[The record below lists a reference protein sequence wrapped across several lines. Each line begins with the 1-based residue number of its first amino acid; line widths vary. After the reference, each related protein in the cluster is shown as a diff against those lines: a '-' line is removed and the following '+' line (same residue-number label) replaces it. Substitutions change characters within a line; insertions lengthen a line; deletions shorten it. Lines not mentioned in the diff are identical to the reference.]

1 MMGRGHMSCDD
12 VRHEVVGD
20 EYVVRNAKNW
30 GVSGSVAVS
39 DGFPLRD
46 LLASL
51 DVDLHGLFPTS

>member
-1 MMGRGHMSCDD
+1 MLCDD